1 MFPHSSFYVLFF
13 HKFSTHHQALTMDVP
28 LIMDVPLTMDVPT
41 QPNPETPQ
49 ILSSILPQSSLCYSE
64 DTKCLIC
71 DHLFSLLTN
80 YPTLKPGTNTMI
92 YKISR
97 RSAFDIVQA
106 DGTIPMTY
114 KAVTYHTP
122 IVILLLESY
131 PRHPPLVYLNPPPY
145 LKIKHH
151 HPYVSS
157 SGLVTVP
164 YLQNW
169 IYPTSNLV
177 DLALDLS
184 LTFGR
189 EPPLFSNPNP
199 NPNPTRG
206 CIIM

>member
-1 MFPHSSFYVLFF
+1 
-13 HKFSTHHQALTMDVP
+13 MDAP

-41 QPNPETPQ
+41 EPNTETPQ
-49 ILSSILPQSSLCYSE
+49 ILSSILSQSSLCYSE
-64 DTKCLIC
+64 DTKYLIR
-71 DHLFSLLTN
+71 DHLLSLLTN
-80 YPTLKPGTNTMI
+80 YPSLEPGTNTMI

-97 RSAFDIVQA
+97 RAFNIVQA

-122 IVILLLESY
+122 IVISLLESY

-145 LKIKHH
+145 LKIKLH

-199 NPNPTRG
+199 NPTKG